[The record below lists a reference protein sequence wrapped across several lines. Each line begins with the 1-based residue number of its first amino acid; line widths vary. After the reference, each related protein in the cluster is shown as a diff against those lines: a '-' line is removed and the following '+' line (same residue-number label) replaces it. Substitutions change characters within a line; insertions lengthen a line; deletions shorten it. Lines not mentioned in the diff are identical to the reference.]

1 MKRIALLI
9 GNSNGLPGV
18 NLDIANWKKFL
29 MTDKGGLWYENEI
42 RILMNPEKIALLSCI
57 KAIKDSKPDFAII
70 VFSGHGAYRRSMST
84 VLEIN
89 KQKEKIDENNLIGIA
104 PRQIS
109 VFDCCREV
117 LSEELLE
124 LQNPVQIFPE
134 GGVLQ
139 RNMRPYYE
147 ARIMNAMPQQVL
159 LYACSVGESTID
171 TGRGGIY
178 TDNLLRCSSSFR
190 SGECYKLVKDVHNE
204 ASYWTR
210 TATLTSYDHTQHP
223 ELILKTEC
231 PLEPQLIIGINPEC
245 FKLNLGI
252 RQGIL

>member
-1 MKRIALLI
+1 
-9 GNSNGLPGV
+9 
-18 NLDIANWKKFL
+18 
-29 MTDKGGLWYENEI
+29 
-42 RILMNPEKIALLSCI
+42 MNPEKIALLSCI

-117 LSEELLE
+117 LSEKLLE
-124 LQNPVQIFPE
+124 LQNPVQIFAE
-134 GGVLQ
+134 GGVMQL
-139 RNMRPYYE
+139 NIRPYYDNRMME
-147 ARIMNAMPQQVL
+147 AMPQQIC
-159 LYACSVGESTID
+159 LYACSVGESAVDIK
-171 TGRGGIY
+171 RGGIY

-190 SGECYKLVKDVHNE
+190 SSECYKLVKDAHNE

-210 TATLTSYDHTQHP
+210 TAALTSYGLQHP
-223 ELILKTEC
+223 ELIFKTEC
-231 PLEPQLIIGINPEC
+231 PSEPQLIIGINPES
-245 FKLNLGI
+245 FK
-252 RQGIL
+252 R

>member
-9 GNSNGLPGV
+9 GNSDGLPGV

-29 MTDKGGLWYENEI
+29 MSDKGGLWYENEI

-89 KQKEKIDENNLIGIA
+89 KQGEKIDENNLIGIA

-117 LSEELLE
+117 LSEKLLE
-124 LQNPVQIFPE
+124 WQNPVQIFAE
-134 GGVLQ
+134 GGVMQL
-139 RNMRPYYE
+139 NIRPYYDNRMME
-147 ARIMNAMPQQVL
+147 AMPQQIC
-159 LYACSVGESTID
+159 LYACSVGESVMD
-171 TGRGGIY
+171 TVRGGIY
-178 TDNLLRCSSSFR
+178 TDKLLRCSSSFR
-190 SGECYKLVKDVHNE
+190 SGECYKLIKDAHNE
-204 ASYWTR
+204 ARYWTR
-210 TATLTSYDHTQHP
+210 TVALTRCNYTQNP
-223 ELILKTEC
+223 ELIFKTEC
-231 PLEPQLIIGINPEC
+231 PSEPQLIIGINPKC
-245 FKLNLGI
+245 FKREEFNLS
-252 RQGIL
+252 RR